1 MSICL
6 SGLTSKVSEQVLTI
20 NVCATHPLVRFA
32 NALPWEELS
41 ELVMVDLTSS
51 TAKKKWWTGRPL
63 RLRVHLGVYLLQQL
77 FNKTDRQIEYDIKD
91 NAAYQV
97 FCGREIVKKWHC
109 PDHTKIEEFRS
120 RLSAETQRKCA
131 NYLTTV
137 ASRLKFARVSQ
148 MDIDSTVQEANISYP
163 SDMNLLGKLA
173 AKAKKIGDYV
183 VKQGSALNSTLPS
196 VNLKKIK
203 SQVRAIFFKKKNT
216 PQERRALQRTLWRT
230 VCSEVKPIIQFCE
243 QLPANLIASLP
254 WNIQRLITQIS
265 TYAKKYL
272 IDVASF
278 IRHGEMQ
285 KGKLLAFHAQDVSCF
300 NKNKPDQRLQ
310 FGRNIQLG
318 RVGGNF
324 LIVGD
329 SETVRQED
337 KQSIEPMLELHAELF
352 GQNALDSVTADK
364 GYYSKKNEKL
374 IKTAS
379 VKEVGLQKPQQKNKK
394 GAPLKQQEISES
406 LINRRAGIE
415 PLIGHAK
422 QKGQLGKS
430 RMKSDLTTK
439 SAAYASILGF
449 NARQLI
455 RYLNGATSLCK

>member
-6 SGLTSKVSEQVLTI
+6 SGLTTKVSDGALTI
-20 NVCATHPLVRFA
+20 NVASTHPLVRFA

-41 ELVMVDLTSS
+41 ELVMADLTSS
-51 TAKKKWWTGRPL
+51 TVKKKWWTGRPL
-63 RLRVHLGVYLLQQL
+63 RLRIHLGAYLLQQL

-137 ASRLKFARVSQ
+137 AVRLKFGRASQ

-173 AKAKKIGDYV
+173 AKAKQVADYV
-183 VKQGSALNSTLPS
+183 VKKSDVLKEIIPS
-196 VNLKKIK
+196 INLKKIK

-216 PQERRALQRTLWRT
+216 SEERRSLQRTLWST

-243 QLPANLIASLP
+243 QLPADLIVSMP
-254 WNIQRLITQIS
+254 WNIQRLINQIS
-265 TYAKKYL
+265 THARKYL
-272 IDVASF
+272 IDTAFF

-285 KGKLLAFHAQDVSCF
+285 KGKLLAFHAQEVSCF
-300 NKNKPDQRLQ
+300 NKNKLDKRLQ

-324 LIVGD
+324 LIVG
-329 SETVRQED
+329 SSNTVRQED
-337 KQSIEPMLELHAELF
+337 KQSVQPMLELHAELF

-364 GYYSKKNEKL
+364 GYYSKKNER
-374 IKTAS
+374 IIQSAS
-379 VKEVGLQKPQQKNKK
+379 VNEIGLQKPQQKNKNNTSGK
-394 GAPLKQQEISES
+394 LQDVSES

-430 RMKSDLTTK
+430 RMKSDLATK
-439 SAAYASILGF
+439 AAAYASVLGF

>member
-6 SGLTSKVSEQVLTI
+6 SGLSTKVSESALTI
-20 NVCATHPLVRFA
+20 SVSEFHPLVRFA

-41 ELVMVDLTSS
+41 ELAMTDLKSS

-63 RLRVHLGVYLLQQL
+63 RLRVHLGAYLLQQL

-97 FCGREIVKKWHC
+97 FCGCGIVKKWHC

-120 RLSAETQRKCA
+120 RLSAETQQKCA
-131 NYLTTV
+131 NHLVIV
-137 ASRLKFARVSQ
+137 ASRLKFAQISK
-148 MDIDSTVQEANISYP
+148 MDIDSTVQEANMSYP

-173 AKAKKIGDYV
+173 AKAKQVADYV
-183 VKQGSALNSTLPS
+183 VKKSDVLKETLPS
-196 VNLKKIK
+196 VDLKKIK
-203 SQVRAIFFKKKNT
+203 SQVRNIFFKKKNT
-216 PQERRALQRTLWRT
+216 PEERRALQRTLWCT
-230 VCSEVKPIIQFCE
+230 VCSEVKPIIRFCE
-243 QLPANLIASLP
+243 QISTDLFATMP
-254 WNIQRLITQIS
+254 WNIQRLITQII
-265 TYAKKYL
+265 THAKGYL
-272 IDVASF
+272 IDVASY

-285 KGKLLAFHAQDVSCF
+285 KGKLLAFHVQEVSCF
-300 NKNKPDQRLQ
+300 NKNKLDKRLQ

-324 LIVGD
+324 LIVGSSD
-329 SETVRQED
+329 TVRQED
-337 KQSIEPMLELHAELF
+337 KQSMQPMLALHTELF
-352 GQNALDSVTADK
+352 GQNVLDSVTADK
-364 GYYSKKNEKL
+364 GYYSKKNENALKNAS
-374 IKTAS
+374 IK
-379 VKEVGLQKPQQKNKK
+379 EIGLQKPQQKKK
-394 GAPLKQQEISES
+394 NSSGVNQQTISES

-430 RMKSDLTTK
+430 RMKSDVTTK
-439 SAAYASILGF
+439 SAAYAAILGF

-455 RYLNGATSLCK
+455 VTFQ